1 MRSAN
6 DAELRGFLDFAL
18 ELTETSGALVR
29 DAFQRT
35 HSIEVKDD
43 SSPVTEADIA
53 VEASL
58 RERIASC
65 FPTHGIMGEE
75 FDDTRVSAEFV
86 WVIDPID
93 GTKQF
98 AAGLPTFATL
108 IALAHD
114 GRPVVGI
121 IDQPVTSERWVGVA
135 DACTTFNGSPVRT
148 RACERLAGAVLAT
161 SAPDYFDTLTAP
173 AYQRLHE
180 ATRWSLYGAGCHA
193 YGQMAA
199 GRIDIGIEADHSA
212 YDFCALVPVIEGAGG
227 TVTDWQG
234 HPLTIHSGDRFIA
247 AGDARIHRQAL
258 NLIAAASG

>member
-1 MRSAN
+1 MKSAN
-6 DAELRGFLDFAL
+6 DEELRGFLGFAL
-18 ELTETSGALVR
+18 ELAETSGALVR

-35 HSIEVKDD
+35 HSVAVKDD
-43 SSPVTEADIA
+43 SSPVTADIA
-53 VEASL
+53 VEATL
-58 RERIASC
+58 RERIASRY
-65 FPTHGIMGEE
+65 PAHGIIGEE
-75 FDDTRVSAEFV
+75 FDDTQVSAEFV

-108 IALAHD
+108 IAVARD
-114 GRPVVGI
+114 GKPMVGI

-148 RACERLAGAVLAT
+148 RSCEQLDSAILAT

-212 YDFCALVPVIEGAGG
+212 HDFCALVPVIEGAGG

-234 HPLTIHSGDRFIA
+234 DALTIHSGDRFIA
-247 AGDARIHRQAL
+247 AGDARIHSQAL
-258 NLIAAASG
+258 SLIAAASG